1 MNIVIVGAGS
11 IGLHIA
17 KILSQLE
24 HNILLVDINQTKLSQ
39 ASNSLD
45 VATFLGSGTSWELLD
60 ELKQLSPDMLLAL
73 THDDNAN
80 LVTCSIAK
88 NLGYPITVAKI
99 KNLQFIN
106 QSRLDFL
113 RIFYIDY
120 FIAPE
125 ILAARDIMKCILHP
139 SSHLI
144 ENFAL
149 GSAQMRTLCIPK
161 NWEKS
166 ALPLRKLC
174 EEFPLGIMVGLI
186 KRKKENSEKIIFPHG
201 NDCLF
206 PEDEVTFI
214 GKTEKM
220 QQLNAYFKLPEKKIN
235 SILIIGGTLIGIELA
250 RLLLSKNISVQII
263 EPNYSHCEYLAQ
275 LLPKASIIHQ
285 NTLSI
290 DFYKSEQVHNLD
302 AIVACTNQDELNT
315 FAATLA
321 KEVGCKQIIVTVSD
335 SSLAQVLHKNG
346 IHHIISPTES
356 AGNHILSI
364 AKSEKASSIISLY
377 DNRAEIMEIKV
388 SSNSR
393 LTGIP
398 LSILGP
404 KLPNDFLIALI
415 QNRGKIMVA
424 NGSKVLSPQDTAIVI
439 GDPKYLEQ
447 VRDIF

>member
-17 KILSQLE
+17 KVLSQLE
-24 HNILLVDINQTKLSQ
+24 HNILLVDVNQTKLTQ
-39 ASNSLD
+39 ASNGLD

-60 ELKQLSPDMLLAL
+60 ELKELSPDMLLAV
-73 THDDNAN
+73 THDDNIN

-113 RIFYIDY
+113 RIFYIDH

-125 ILAARDIMKCILHP
+125 ILAARDIMKCILNL
-139 SSHLI
+139 SSHHI

-149 GSAQMRTLCIPK
+149 GAAQMRIVSISE
-161 NWEKS
+161 NWEKNS
-166 ALPLRKLC
+166 LPLKKLNK
-174 EEFPLGIMVGLI
+174 ELPQGMMIGLI
-186 KRKKENSEKIIFPHG
+186 KRKKDNVDKIIFPHG
-201 NDCLF
+201 NDCIL

-214 GKTEKM
+214 GKTEMM
-220 QQLNAYFKLPEKKIN
+220 QQLNHYLKIPEKKVS

-250 RLLLSKNISVQII
+250 RLLLSKNIFVKIVDSDH
-263 EPNYSHCEYLAQ
+263 NHCEYLAQ
-275 LLPKASIIHQ
+275 LLPEASIIHQ
-285 NTLSI
+285 NTLNLE
-290 DFYKSEQVHNLD
+290 FYKSEQIHDLD
-302 AIVACTNQDELNT
+302 AIVACTRQDELNA
-315 FAATLA
+315 FAAVLA

-335 SSLAQVLHKNG
+335 SNLTQVLHKIG
-346 IHHIISPTES
+346 INHIISPTES
-356 AGNHILSI
+356 AASHILSI

-377 DNRAEIMEIKV
+377 DNQAEIMEIKV
-388 SSNSR
+388 SSNSK

-398 LSILGP
+398 LSVLGP
-404 KLPNDFLIALI
+404 RLPNDFLIALI
-415 QNRGKIMVA
+415 QNRGKIMIA
-424 NGSKVLSPQDTAIVI
+424 NGNKVLSPQDTVIVI